1 MHRALWQARAF
12 GCPTSPG
19 SCLPDL
25 RFGFRVPAGSGSK
38 LMDTRTP
45 RLRHPWMPQLR
56 AHGKAA
62 VLLRADWARRNPK
75 LLFRL
80 SGSLL
85 FRLAERTFLG
95 LLFHDPPRRDRRSL
109 WAAPPDKDRIPK
121 DHAPQAFCFGMAG
134 VADPALH
141 GRVEV
146 LSVHPPLGVG
156 FGKTAQLAGKTV
168 VVVVAQAPPKRK
180 HMIAQEIDPHC
191 NGRDL

>member
-1 MHRALWQARAF
+1 VEPPIFWCGFRLSSLASEKTFLPRKPDAPSFVAGQSLRLPY
-12 GCPTSPG
+12 CPG

-62 VLLRADWARRNPK
+62 VLLRADWARRNPR

-95 LLFHDPPRRDRRSL
+95 LLFHEPPRRDRRSL
-109 WAAPPDKDRIPK
+109 WAAPLTKIVFPK
-121 DHAPQAFCFGMAG
+121 ITRRKPSVSAW
-134 VADPALH
+134 
-141 GRVEV
+141 RVW
-146 LSVHPPLGVG
+146 PI
-156 FGKTAQLAGKTV
+156 QLCTEGLKSSQSIRPSA
-168 VVVVAQAPPKRK
+168 
-180 HMIAQEIDPHC
+180 
-191 NGRDL
+191 